1 MRYGRTRL
9 VEKNRNDSHLLAT
22 PASPTARRMRH
33 REAFEA
39 ALQALQA
46 DYVRSLDDY
55 LNELCLHASP
65 PDDKAARSARQAAL
79 ARIAHKLAGTGG
91 TYGFPAITEAA
102 RDLERMLKTGHS
114 ESELSD
120 AIRSVEAACYEAI
133 GATKGAALA

>member
-1 MRYGRTRL
+1 
-9 VEKNRNDSHLLAT
+9 
-22 PASPTARRMRH
+22 MRH

-55 LNELCLHASP
+55 LNELCLHASS
-65 PDDKAARSARQAAL
+65 PDNKAARSARQAAL